1 MPNVTTLGLKAD
13 DALRDRLKTAASRLS
28 CTSHALHKQALIS
41 YLERI
46 ERGELPQPF
55 GVAPEQE
62 PNESTGQLAGP
73 VNVFEMLSQDV
84 QPQSV
89 LRQAITAAYRQPE
102 ADCVPLRLALAHS
115 AHPERIKQ
123 TAQTLVKQLRAR
135 QNTSGVDALI
145 HAFSLSTQEGVA
157 LMCLAEALLRIP
169 DQATRDAL
177 IRDKISHGHWRA
189 HLGQAPSLFVNAA
202 TWGLMLTGKLVALNS
217 EKSLSAALT
226 RLIGKGGEPLIRKS
240 VDMAMRLLGEQFVC
254 GQDIAQALK
263 TAARE
268 QKKGFRYSFDMLGEA
283 ALTAEDAAHY
293 LARYEQAIHAIGQA
307 SDARGIY
314 DGHGISIKL
323 SALHPRYQRAQRRQV
338 MTVLYPRLRAL
349 TELARQYDIGIN
361 IDAEEADRLD
371 LSLDLLERL
380 VFEPSLAGWHGIGVV
395 VQAYQKRALP
405 LIDYLMDLAARSQRR
420 LMVRLVKGAYWDTE
434 IKRAQVD
441 GLEDYPV
448 FTRKV
453 HTDVSYLAC
462 ARRMLSQ
469 PQAIFSQFATHNA
482 QTVAA
487 IIDMAGLN
495 YYRGQYEFQCLH
507 GMGEPLFEQVI
518 KPVSEGGLD
527 RPCRIYAPVGSHE
540 TLLPYLVR
548 RLLENGANSS
558 FVNLI
563 HDNKIPVEQLTQ
575 DPVVLA
581 STLEPIGSP
590 HPKIPKPTDLFRTD
604 KEKDLTRLAA
614 SGLDLSHETR
624 LASLAAA
631 LNHSR
636 LATWHA
642 QPQLRATDTDPLTLK
657 DDNAAHTVLNPADQR
672 DVVGTVRYARP
683 TDVET
688 ALARA
693 EHASQIWQ
701 GTPLATR
708 ANYLKIAADRLEER
722 MPLLMGLIIR
732 EAGKTIPNAI
742 GEVREAVDF
751 LRFYA
756 AQAPHLV
763 IQKTGTTPD
772 ALGVVVCIS
781 PWNFPLA
788 IFIGQISAALVAGNV
803 VIAKPAE
810 QTSLIAA
817 QAVEIL
823 YESGVPE
830 EALQCLP
837 GDGETVGQP
846 LVADPRVQGVLFTGS
861 NQTAQRIQETLAQRL
876 NADGQPVRFVA
887 ETGGINALIADS
899 SALPEQVVADVITSA
914 FDAAGQRCSALRLLY
929 LQADTADTVIPML
942 KGAMRELIMG
952 NPADLATDIG
962 PVIDSQAMRMIDH
975 YIAEKQKQGH
985 AVFQTPRP
993 AHCARGTFV
1002 QPTLIEVGGIADVPS
1017 EVFGPVLH
1025 VATYDRGQRE
1035 AVMRDLN
1042 ATGYGLTF
1050 GVHTRIDEASQQLT
1064 QASQAGNLYVNRNII
1079 GASVGVQPFGGQGL
1093 SGTGPKAGGPLYLLH
1108 LLRESETKPVFLQS
1122 PVSLQGPT
1130 GESNQYWHKPRGRIL
1145 CIFDR
1150 IDTGQAMLS
1159 ALKITGNTPIFE
1171 QKSWAKINPSKRPT
1185 EWATI
1190 EVLATDDLGT
1200 AEFAAVLFEGDADKR
1215 LELLQRLARRSGAI
1229 VPLQVWPRQQSTD
1242 ATAVPLCLVH
1252 EVSLCV
1258 NTAAAG
1264 GNASLMTL
1272 A

>member
-1 MPNVTTLGLKAD
+1 MPTATTLGLKAD
-13 DALRDRLKTAASRLS
+13 DVLRDRLKAAASRLS
-28 CTSHALHKQALIS
+28 CSPHALHKQALIS

-46 ERGELPQPF
+46 ERGEIPLNVDSTDE
-55 GVAPEQE
+55 GNAHRTTNDAAP
-62 PNESTGQLAGP
+62 P
-73 VNVFEMLSQDV
+73 VNVFEALNQDV

-102 ADCVPLRLALAHS
+102 TDCIPLRLALARS
-115 AHPERIKQ
+115 NHPEQVAQ
-123 TAQTLVKQLRAR
+123 TAQTLVEQLRAR
-135 QNTSGVDALI
+135 QHTSSMDALI

-189 HLGQAPSLFVNAA
+189 HLGEAPSLFVNAA

-263 TAARE
+263 TAACE
-268 QKKGFRYSFDMLGEA
+268 QAKGFRYSFDMLGEA
-283 ALTAEDAAHY
+283 ALTAKDAAHY
-293 LARYEQAIHAIGQA
+293 LQRYEQAIHAIGRA
-307 SDARGIY
+307 SQSRGIY

-323 SALHPRYQRAQRRQV
+323 SALHPRYQRAQRLQV
-338 MTVLYPRLRAL
+338 MTTLYPRLLAL
-349 TELARQYDIGIN
+349 TELAKQYDIGIN

-380 VFEPSLAGWHGIGVV
+380 VLEPSLMAWHGIGVV

-405 LIDYLMDLAARSQRR
+405 LIDYLIDLAARSQRR
-420 LMVRLVKGAYWDTE
+420 FMVRLVKGAYWDTE

-462 ARRMLSQ
+462 AKRMLSQ
-469 PQAIFSQFATHNA
+469 PQAIFAQFATHNA

-487 IIDMAGLN
+487 ITDMAGQN

-518 KPVSEGGLD
+518 KPLSEGGLA

-563 HDNKIPVEQLTQ
+563 HDHNIPVERLTQ
-575 DPVVLA
+575 DPVA
-581 STLEPIGSP
+581 IATAIEPIGSS
-590 HPKIPKPTDLFRTD
+590 HPKIPKPTDLFHLDQETPG
-604 KEKDLTRLAA
+604 TRLAA
-614 SGLDLSHETR
+614 SGLDLSHEAR

-631 LNHSR
+631 LNQSR
-636 LATWHA
+636 QIDWLAHP
-642 QPQLRATDTDPLTLK
+642 PQAADT
-657 DDNAAHTVLNPADQR
+657 NAKLSVPNPADQR
-672 DVVGTVRYARP
+672 DVVGMVQYASS
-683 TDVET
+683 TEVQA

-693 EHASQIWQ
+693 EYASQIWQ
-701 GTPLATR
+701 STPLATR
-708 ANYLKIAADRLEER
+708 AGYLRIAADHLEAR

-732 EAGKTIPNAI
+732 EAGKTLPNAI
-742 GEVREAVDF
+742 GEVREAIDF
-751 LRFYA
+751 LRYYA
-756 AQAPHLV
+756 DQADMLANPE
-763 IQKTGTTPD
+763 TGETAD
-772 ALGVVVCIS
+772 ALGIVVCIS
-781 PWNFPLA
+781 PWNFPMA
-788 IFIGQISAALVAGNV
+788 IFLGQVCAALVTGNV

-810 QTSLIAA
+810 QTTLIAA
-817 QAVEIL
+817 QAVKIL
-823 YESGVPE
+823 HESGVPE
-830 EALQCLP
+830 DVLQCLP
-837 GDGETVGQP
+837 GDGETVGQT

-861 NQTAQRIQETLAQRL
+861 NQTAQRIQQTLAQRL

-899 SALPEQVVADVITSA
+899 SALPEQVVTDAVTSA

-942 KGAMRELIMG
+942 KGAMNELMMG

-962 PVIDSQAMRMIDH
+962 PVIDAPAMRAIDQ
-975 YIAEKQKQGH
+975 YIAQMKKQGH
-985 AVFQTPRP
+985 VVFQTPRP
-993 AHCARGTFV
+993 AHCARGTFIP
-1002 QPTLIEVGGIADVPS
+1002 PTLIEVGGIKDVPN

-1025 VATYDRGQRE
+1025 VATYNRE
-1035 AVMRDLN
+1035 ERENVMRDLN
-1042 ATGYGLTF
+1042 GTGYGLTF
-1050 GVHTRIDEASQQLT
+1050 GVHTRIDEVSKELT
-1064 QASQAGNLYVNRNII
+1064 QSSAAGNLYVNRNII
-1079 GASVGVQPFGGQGL
+1079 GATVGVQPFGGQGL
-1093 SGTGPKAGGPLYLLH
+1093 SGTGPKAGGPLYLRH
-1108 LLRESETKPVFLQS
+1108 LLRVSQTEQVFLQS
-1122 PVSLQGPT
+1122 PVTLPGPT
-1130 GESNQYWHKPRGRIL
+1130 GESNHYWHKPRGRVL
-1145 CIFDR
+1145 CVFEQIE
-1150 IDTGQAMLS
+1150 TGQAMLD
-1159 ALKITGNTPIFE
+1159 ALKATGNTPVFE
-1171 QKSWAKINPSKRPT
+1171 EKSWAELKSSQCPADWRTVEVIPT
-1185 EWATI
+1185 AMLETT
-1190 EVLATDDLGT
+1190 EL
-1200 AEFAAVLFEGDADKR
+1200 AAVLFEGDADKR
-1215 LELLQRLARRSGAI
+1215 LALLQRLATREGAI
-1229 VPLQVWPRQQSTD
+1229 VPLQVWSQQQSA
-1242 ATAVPLCLVH
+1242 ATAMPLCLLH

-1272 A
+1272 T